1 MKLKTK
7 KIMAMMML
15 VLMLITSLPI
25 QAFAGFITD
34 INSDAKFGVISGSL
48 SKCNHELHY
57 ATYDGKTYIVFCVQ
71 RGITS
76 PSGKEYEYNG
86 DFIAQ
91 FKNDRPKYEK
101 IAEMIFW
108 GYTSKH
114 GTGLPS
120 TTQEYKDACSTQQYV
135 WEYIHNNIDSSI
147 EAPSRG
153 SWNST

>member
-1 MKLKTK
+1 
-7 KIMAMMML
+7 
-15 VLMLITSLPI
+15 
-25 QAFAGFITD
+25 
-34 INSDAKFGVISGSL
+34 
-48 SKCNHELHY
+48 
-57 ATYDGKTYIVFCVQ
+57 
-71 RGITS
+71 
-76 PSGKEYEYNG
+76 
-86 DFIAQ
+86 
-91 FKNDRPKYEK
+91 
-101 IAEMIFW
+101 MIFW